1 MRVLPLVF
9 LAALACS
16 CTEPAPPPPA
26 SVWSPG
32 VMYPS
37 EPTTF
42 RGHLDVRGLIHAHSV
57 FSHDACDGE
66 PIDDA
71 GVRDPVCFEDFR
83 RGLCQSKHDFVFL
96 TDHRDSFNDI
106 EFPEALLFREELGDS
121 LIKHDGLPT
130 ANLAAC
136 DDGRTTL
143 IMAGSEA
150 GMMPV
155 GLEKHAAPHD
165 ERNALYGE
173 RTAEAAAALHEAGAV
188 ILLAHPEDFTADEL
202 FAMPLDGFEMYNL
215 HANTVLGATVA
226 LDFLLRVSEDEPIPH
241 PDLLIAS
248 MWSEDARY
256 LERWGRVLARGKHV
270 VSTMG
275 TDCHRNTFRTILPDG
290 ERVDSYRRMMI
301 AFSNHLRVR
310 TNADGVVDDRSL
322 KEALAAGRNW
332 GAFEMLGHPVGY
344 DAFANS
350 DGASAQTFEMGDVV
364 PVGATLTV
372 KRPSIK
378 GLDAARESPVLTV
391 RVLRAVDEA
400 TGFVEVAR
408 ASEGDLDVPLTQ
420 AGAYRA
426 EVRMIPHHL
435 REDFNDDANAILQ
448 EGRDFVWIYGGTF
461 TVQ

>member
-83 RGLCQSKHDFVFL
+83 RGLCQTKHDFVFL

-155 GLEKHAAPHD
+155 GLEKHAAT
-165 ERNALYGE
+165 N
-173 RTAEAAAALHEAGAV
+173 
-188 ILLAHPEDFTADEL
+188 
-202 FAMPLDGFEMYNL
+202 
-215 HANTVLGATVA
+215 
-226 LDFLLRVSEDEPIPH
+226 
-241 PDLLIAS
+241 
-248 MWSEDARY
+248 
-256 LERWGRVLARGKHV
+256 
-270 VSTMG
+270 
-275 TDCHRNTFRTILPDG
+275 
-290 ERVDSYRRMMI
+290 RMMQ
-301 AFSNHLRVR
+301 NHALLKPG
-310 TNADGVVDDRSL
+310 TPKVDMRL
-322 KEALAAGRNW
+322 TAI
-332 GAFEMLGHPVGY
+332 GY
-344 DAFANS
+344 LIPIKAHSFHEIMVSARAN
-350 DGASAQTFEMGDVV
+350 
-364 PVGATLTV
+364 
-372 KRPSIK
+372 
-378 GLDAARESPVLTV
+378 GLDYTDGCYAPLEPLSAPELDAIGPVP
-391 RVLRAVDEA
+391 DPP
-400 TGFVEVAR
+400 G
-408 ASEGDLDVPLTQ
+408 PL
-420 AGAYRA
+420 
-426 EVRMIPHHL
+426 V
-435 REDFNDDANAILQ
+435 
-448 EGRDFVWIYGGTF
+448 
-461 TVQ
+461 